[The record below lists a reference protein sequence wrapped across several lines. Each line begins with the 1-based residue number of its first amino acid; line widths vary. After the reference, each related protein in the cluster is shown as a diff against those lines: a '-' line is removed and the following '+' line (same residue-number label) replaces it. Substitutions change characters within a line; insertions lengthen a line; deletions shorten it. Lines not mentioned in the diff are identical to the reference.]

1 MKILPNGVVYWKTS
15 TQRDNRGEFK
25 KIINMPQLQIIP
37 KFEIKDYFVSNS
49 EINVVRGMH
58 LQVGEFASNRIIY
71 VQKGKILD
79 VLVDLKATENSPN
92 FASEVLGPL
101 ESFDALYV
109 PAGVAHGYEAL
120 DESSVIYLSDKAY
133 SPLHDKGF
141 NYKSFDFNWHS
152 NNPILSERDLNLPSF
167 SEFKF

>member
-15 TQRDNRGEFK
+15 SQLDNRGDFK
-25 KIINMPQLQIIP
+25 KILSKSQIELFPNFKIS
-37 KFEIKDYFVSNS
+37 DYFVSNS
-49 EINVVRGMH
+49 SINVIRGMH

-71 VQKGKILD
+71 VQSGKILD
-79 VLVDLKATENSPN
+79 VLVDLNNSATPP
-92 FASEVLGPL
+92 AIVSEVLGPL

-120 DESSVIYLSDKAY
+120 DESSVIYLSDKDY

-141 NYKSFDFNWHS
+141 SYKSFDFNWHS
-152 NNPILSERDLNLPSF
+152 NNPILSERDSNLPNF